1 MRLSTY
7 NRYPCHKY
15 GAASDHTVRLLMV
28 LHPHLLN
35 GGVIEED
42 EKNVTGV
49 YWMYSYG
56 VLHIRYQ
63 ESYEVAVSTHVQ
75 A

>member
-1 MRLSTY
+1 
-7 NRYPCHKY
+7 
-15 GAASDHTVRLLMV
+15 MV